1 VYRLSSEAGAT
12 GIILDMTT
20 TPEKAADIKNSVSSA
35 VGKSLKKRRLSSN
48 ISQVN
53 LAAKQAELG
62 PGLYLQGLNAVS
74 ANPSIIS
81 LANICYA
88 LGITLAE
95 FFSDIHIAL
104 RPEPDQPRPE
114 LTQRSQKSVHRAAA
128 CVNAPGAWRAAQ
140 RLAQKEI

>member
-1 VYRLSSEAGAT
+1 
-12 GIILDMTT
+12 MTT

-53 LAAKQAELG
+53 LAAKAELDRAYISRIERG
-62 PGLYLQGLNAVS
+62 I

-104 RPEPDQPRPE
+104 RPEPDQPR
-114 LTQRSQKSVHRAAA
+114 RA
-128 CVNAPGAWRAAQ
+128 NAAQ
-140 RLAQKEI
+140 PKVSPPRSRLR

>member
-53 LAAKQAELG
+53 LAAKAELDRAYISRIERG
-62 PGLYLQGLNAVS
+62 I

-104 RPEPDQPRPE
+104 RPEPDQPR
-114 LTQRSQKSVHRAAA
+114 RA
-128 CVNAPGAWRAAQ
+128 NAAQ
-140 RLAQKEI
+140 PKVSPPRSRLR